1 MGKPDDPGF
10 EYLRKLTLK
19 NARLSHADLKNLSLA
34 FRCGKLP
41 RLNDL
46 NLSSNTLTGSL
57 ADLLFTPAHHR
68 FTSLKTLQLK
78 NTKLSK
84 MDVKSLSSAV
94 AFGKLPVLK
103 HLSLSCNTLTQ
114 CLEDL
119 FGCVFP
125 RLRRLYVNNAQLCGI
140 DMKSLCKAVED
151 GKIPK
156 LKVLNLSDNNLTD
169 TVADLLA
176 TDYLTLKKLWLCN
189 SRLSEGDI
197 KSLSAAFREDKLKGL
212 TDLTLVGNNLENQL
226 GNFFRDSKGFSSL
239 KRLRLQHCQLGNDDI
254 ECLWE
259 AVDGLALHLLDI
271 RENCLSL
278 DQVAQIAGMVNFAN
292 CSRYE

>member
-1 MGKPDDPGF
+1 
-10 EYLRKLTLK
+10 
-19 NARLSHADLKNLSLA
+19 
-34 FRCGKLP
+34 
-41 RLNDL
+41 
-46 NLSSNTLTGSL
+46 
-57 ADLLFTPAHHR
+57 
-68 FTSLKTLQLK
+68 
-78 NTKLSK
+78 
-84 MDVKSLSSAV
+84 MDVRSLSSAV

-114 CLEDL
+114 CLGDL

-197 KSLSAAFREDKLKGL
+197 ISLSAAFREDKLKGL
-212 TDLTLVGNNLENQL
+212 TDLTLVGNNLKNQL
-226 GNFFRDSKGFSSL
+226 RNLFGDFEGFSSL
-239 KRLRLQHCQLGNDDI
+239 KRLRLRHCQLGKDDI
-254 ECLWE
+254 ECMLE
-259 AVDGLALHLLDI
+259 AVIHLCLRLLDF

-278 DQVAQIAGMVNFAN
+278 GQVEHIADIVAEDNYWRKCAATAERKKATCIKVLVSVNDFSENNCEKITAICAN
-292 CSRYE
+292 SLIGRKKIVQTMEVHPMSLP